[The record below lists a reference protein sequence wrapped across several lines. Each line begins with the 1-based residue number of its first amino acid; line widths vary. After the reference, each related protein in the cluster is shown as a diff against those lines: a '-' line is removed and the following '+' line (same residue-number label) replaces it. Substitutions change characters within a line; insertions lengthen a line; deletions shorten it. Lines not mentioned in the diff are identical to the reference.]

1 MNPEH
6 YVRPEGDDPPAS
18 ASSTKRSALRRAA
31 RRFSDFMFNKEPD
44 RNDPGIHPQSGFNAN
59 GRRHS

>member
-6 YVRPEGDDPPAS
+6 YVRPEGEGEPT
-18 ASSTKRSALRRAA
+18 STTSNARGWRRAA
-31 RRFSDFMFNKEPD
+31 HWFTYFMFNKGFD
-44 RNDPGIHPQSGFNAN
+44 RNDPGIHTQTGFNAN